1 MCLTLTQSCKK
12 NHLKGIDLITTIELN
27 GIPMSVS
34 TLSRIMSLKNN
45 NNPTSI
51 NSIRAIEALLQKPYG
66 IVLFPNDKVKDNYLS
81 KVSTDYTTMAI
92 NEYEKLNDPTNYLIE
107 HINDLTRLSISKV
120 EQVQLF
126 GTLLQ
131 LYNNDNTQTVPV
143 RIQNGLIKFLTQKEL
158 LYNSLD
164 LTFSNTVDNETIQL
178 RSIVNLQYSPAN
190 TTKLAMQLICQSL
203 FKLIITNDRR

>member
-1 MCLTLTQSCKK
+1 
-12 NHLKGIDLITTIELN
+12 
-27 GIPMSVS
+27 
-34 TLSRIMSLKNN
+34 MSLKNN